1 MHILQITSGRDVN
14 GALVYAKVLAE
25 RLAARGNRISMIAR
39 PNSWMAQQSLSFPL
53 LTSGMQRFPP
63 TELSRFVE
71 FVRREQV
78 DVIHTHMSRAHH
90 FGILLKLLTG
100 VPVVATAH
108 SRKFQIQ
115 WHFNDLVI
123 ANSHSTAKY
132 LRSVNLMRLN
142 RIQTTH
148 CFVELDRFL
157 KVEPRHRQRL
167 RRELHMNNGEFLI
180 GVVGE
185 VIPRK
190 GHQYLLE
197 ALPQILAEV
206 PQARVAFIGRFKR
219 DESYS
224 KKLRSFQLEKK
235 LLGRVMWLGRRANI
249 EEYLTAFDLTVVP
262 SLDEPLGLVAIES
275 QAAGIPVV
283 ASDIG
288 GLPEIVEHGRTGWL
302 VPAKDSRAL
311 ASTII
316 HAAKNPELRADLALA
331 ARANV
336 IHAFSPDRLTSEV
349 ELAYARVL
357 NRYARKAV

>member
-1 MHILQITSGRDVN
+1 VHILQITSGRDVN

-25 RLAARGNRISMIAR
+25 RLAARGHRISMIAR
-39 PNSWMAQQSLSFPL
+39 PNSWMAQQSLAFPL

-63 TELSRFVE
+63 TELKRFVE
-71 FVRREQV
+71 FVRRENV

-90 FGILLKLLTG
+90 FGIFLKLLTG

-123 ANSHSTAKY
+123 ANSHSTAEY
-132 LRSVNLMRLN
+132 LKSVNRMRAN

-157 KVEPRHRQRL
+157 NVNPRHRQRL
-167 RRELHMNNGEFLI
+167 RRELHVTDQEFLI

-185 VIPRK
+185 IIPRK
-190 GHQYLLE
+190 GQQYLIE
-197 ALPQILAEV
+197 ALPQILAAI
-206 PQARVAFIGRFKR
+206 PQARVALIGRFNR
-219 DESYS
+219 DESYTR
-224 KKLRSFQLEKK
+224 KLRGFQLQQH
-235 LLGRVMWLGRRANI
+235 LFGRVKWLGRRANI
-249 EEYLTAFDLTVVP
+249 EEYLKAFDLMVMP

-283 ASDIG
+283 ASNIG

-302 VPAKDSRAL
+302 VAAKDSQSL
-311 ASTII
+311 ATTII
-316 HAAKNPELRADLALA
+316 NAAKNPELRAAIVQT
-331 ARANV
+331 ARTNV
-336 IHAFSPDRLTSEV
+336 VEAFSPDRLTTEV
-349 ELAYARVL
+349 EQAYERL
-357 NRYARKAV
+357 LSRFARKVA